1 MVLFFRDFKGS
12 SDLIWCGWATIV
24 NLWTPVTLKNRQP
37 CWKWICWVTAV
48 MVDQWIVLSFNL
60 SASFSYIFLFIYVL
74 LVVLAQC
81 KLFCALLLFCFVLL
95 SVCAAVYP
103 EHSWHCGLLCP
114 GCSAH
119 NQKGDTTWSVCD
131 KCDLL
136 NQGHW
141 LVCGTSAKDTFSFRK
156 MYSIAF

>member
-119 NQKGDTTWSVCD
+119 NQKATWPGLCVTSVTFWIRVTGWCVELQQKIHFLSE
-131 KCDLL
+131 KCTL
-136 NQGHW
+136 
-141 LVCGTSAKDTFSFRK
+141 
-156 MYSIAF
+156 